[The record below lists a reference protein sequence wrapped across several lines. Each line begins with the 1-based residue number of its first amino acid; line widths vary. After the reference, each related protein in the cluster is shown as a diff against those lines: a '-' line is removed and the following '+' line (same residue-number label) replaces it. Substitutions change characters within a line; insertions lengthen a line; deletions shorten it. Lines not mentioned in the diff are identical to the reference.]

1 MALRTAHFESEYAK
15 ISGHTA
21 HLMAA
26 ERNRMKHM
34 EQLLVQFE
42 NDTLRSEL
50 QQANDQLVK
59 TNRIEL
65 DVRLQLHEVQ
75 READHL
81 RNIVQASS
89 NEIEVLNVGGAKSFN
104 PMHILVFT

>member
-1 MALRTAHFESEYAK
+1 
-15 ISGHTA
+15 
-21 HLMAA
+21 
-26 ERNRMKHM
+26 MKHM

-65 DVRLQLHEVQ
+65 DVRLQLHEVH

-89 NEIEVLNVGGAKSFN
+89 NEIEGLNVGSAKSFN

>member
-1 MALRTAHFESEYAK
+1 
-15 ISGHTA
+15 
-21 HLMAA
+21 
-26 ERNRMKHM
+26 MKHM

-65 DVRLQLHEVQ
+65 DVRLQLHEVH

-89 NEIEVLNVGGAKSFN
+89 NEIEGLNVGSAKSFN
-104 PMHILVFT
+104 PLHILVFT